1 MKKFTSILTILLL
14 FVVELYAQP
23 DLMNYQGVA
32 RDNSG
37 QVIANTSISLRI
49 SILSNSSDGFLVF
62 SEIHKVTTSDFGVF
76 SLKIGSG
83 SSQIGKLRDIEWGQT
98 NHYIKVEMDING
110 GANFI
115 EMGTSQLLSVP
126 YAFHAQT
133 ATFLTGEQNTVLK
146 SSKSGV
152 PSQNWSLFGNSKTDA
167 EKDKLGTTDFADLV
181 LVTDNLD
188 RLRIFA
194 NGDISIRKSLEIGEA
209 LTVKQNVYLNTER
222 GETIN
227 NGPLTVHG
235 ATDLKNTLNVD
246 GETDLNSA
254 LRVNNQSPT
263 TLSGTLTVVEATD
276 LQDKLNVDGETDL
289 NNELR
294 VNNQSATKLSGTLTV
309 EQATVLNST
318 LNVADATT
326 IDGATTINNTLTANG
341 QVTINANVSG
351 GESNYGAYPLRV
363 EGSEQGIAI
372 KVNAETPANKN
383 NFVTFFDKNNN
394 VRGRIEGET
403 TLELLTNPEYIFDN
417 TMFAADIFI
426 TGGELAIAIA
436 EEVQAIA
443 EGVSYG
449 LSENICVGAGE
460 GLGLVVVEVVCPPAP
475 AQAITV
481 ASNIALKSANLFL
494 VGLNEAKAIAE
505 PTAYNIFKHTQIGV
519 TYQSGAGDYAEW
531 LEKSDLNEQFHPGDI
546 VGVKGGKISS
556 STRDASTCMVV
567 SSNPIVLGNMPDSG
581 NESEYE
587 KIAFMGQVPVKV
599 YGRVNEGDYIIP
611 SGNNDGFGIA
621 VNPNDIK
628 VNQLQN
634 IVGIAWSSSANHG
647 INYVNVAVGLNAN
660 DMAKHT
666 IKLEKKIEAQA
677 KEIEMLKARFDKMD
691 ELLANMDAGY
701 VQSGKNVIEKS
712 ATTPTAP
719 EEESE
724 PSVTYFK
731 ITEDDIEQGI
741 ELAKSKLQE
750 AGVDVENHP
759 FFMKIQTD
767 AEYKQQYKNR
777 IIQEYDNEIEKR
789 AKLNDKTGIRTI
801 IN

>member
-14 FVVELYAQP
+14 FVAELYAQP

-32 RDNSG
+32 RDNAG
-37 QVIANTSISLRI
+37 QVIANTSVSLRI
-49 SILSNSSDGFLVF
+49 SILSNSSDGFMVF

-83 SSQIGKLRDIEWGQT
+83 SSQIGKLSEIEWGQT

-133 ATFLTGEQNTVLK
+133 ANSLTGEQNVVLK
-146 SSKSGV
+146 SSKAGV

-167 EKDKLGTTDFADLV
+167 EKDKLGTTDYADLV

-194 NGDISIRKSLEIGEA
+194 NGDISIRKSLEIGED
-209 LTVKQNVYLNTER
+209 LTVKQNVYLNTEG

-246 GETDLNSA
+246 GETDLNNE

-263 TLSGTLTVVEATD
+263 NLSGTLTVDGAT
-276 LQDKLNVDGETDL
+276 TL
-289 NNELR
+289 NN
-294 VNNQSATKLSGTLTV
+294 
-309 EQATVLNST
+309 T
-318 LNVADATT
+318 LNVAEATT
-326 IDGATTINNTLTANG
+326 IEGATTINNTLNTNG

-372 KVNAETPANKN
+372 KVNAATPANKN

-403 TLELLTNPEYIFDN
+403 TTELLTNPEYIFDN

-426 TGGELAIAIA
+426 TGGELVIAIA
-436 EEVQAIA
+436 EEAQAIA
-443 EGVSYG
+443 EGISYG
-449 LSENICVGAGE
+449 ASVNACTGGGVGAGA
-460 GLGLVVVEVVCPPAP
+460 VAVEVVCPPPP
-475 AQAITV
+475 AQAVTV
-481 ASNIALKSANLFL
+481 ASNIVLKTANLIL
-494 VGLNEAKAIAE
+494 VGLNETKALAE
-505 PTAYNIFKHTQIGV
+505 PVAYNLFKHTQIGV

-531 LEKSDLNEQFHPGDI
+531 LEKSDLNEKFHPGDI
-546 VGVKGGKISS
+546 VGVKGGKISTSTNNAS
-556 STRDASTCMVV
+556 SCMVI

-581 NESEYE
+581 NESAYE

-599 YGRVNEGDYIIP
+599 YGLVNEGDYIIP

-621 VNPNDIK
+621 VNPNDIT
-628 VNQLQN
+628 VNQIQS
-634 IVGIAWSSSANHG
+634 IVGIAWSASTNRG

-660 DMAKHT
+660 DMARHT
-666 IKLEKKIEAQA
+666 LKLEKKIEEQA
-677 KEIEMLKARFDKMD
+677 KEINKLKARFDQID
-691 ELLANMDAGY
+691 ELLANLDAGN
-701 VQSGKNVIEKS
+701 VQSGTNGMEKS
-712 ATTPTAP
+712 AATANAL
-719 EEESE
+719 EEENE
-724 PSVTYFK
+724 PSVTYF
-731 ITEDDIEQGI
+731 TLTDEDIEQGI
-741 ELAKSKLQE
+741 LLAKTKLQE

-759 FFMKIQTD
+759 FFMKLQTD
-767 AEYKQQYKNR
+767 TEYKQQYKNK
-777 IIQEYDNEIEKR
+777 IIREYEKEIEKR
-789 AKLNDKTGIRTI
+789 TKLNEKSGIRTI